1 MRYFTLAVVLSLYLL
16 PRYLFG
22 GMAFASSFQCTAG
35 SEVKADLF
43 GQIMSRIEHRYQQ
56 VSDMT
61 AQFSQQSFSLG
72 MNQTRASRGEVRF
85 KSPGM
90 MHWEYES
97 PNTEHFVTDGVDF
110 WHYQEQEDHRQ
121 VIVGD
126 FKQAFRADV
135 PVSFLLGLSRLGESY
150 RIIKACPLDGEFL
163 VELESTKEESHLE
176 GFFLLVSASDYSP
189 LGARVIE
196 VGGNETTI
204 LLKNRKYNQDL
215 KSNVFKFEIPVGTD
229 IIRQQTPIET
239 TSLVGKV
246 SKPATPAVETDLLGN
261 GNSQAHKEQ

>member
-1 MRYFTLAVVLSLYLL
+1 MRYFILAVFLVALSFYLL
-16 PRYLFG
+16 Q
-22 GMAFASSFQCTAG
+22 GMAFASSFQCKPG
-35 SEVKADLF
+35 NELKADQF
-43 GQIMSRIEHRYQQ
+43 GQVMSRIEDRYQQ
-56 VSDMT
+56 VRDMT

-85 KSPGM
+85 KTPGM

-97 PNTEHFVTDGVDF
+97 PNTEHFVTDGVEF
-110 WHYQEQEDHRQ
+110 WHYQQQDDHRQ
-121 VIVGD
+121 VMVGD
-126 FKQAFRADV
+126 FKQAFHSDV

-150 RIIKACPLDGEFL
+150 RIIKACPLEGELL
-163 VELESTKEESHLE
+163 VELESSKDESHLE

-204 LLKNRKYNQDL
+204 LLENRKYNQGL
-215 KSNVFKFEIPVGTD
+215 KSELFTFKIPTGTD
-229 IIRQQTPIET
+229 IIRQEPQVET

-246 SKPATPAVETDLLGN
+246 SNPAQESSSTVEKDLLGD
-261 GNSQAHKEQ
+261 GKKVIGE